1 MAKWHGMIG
10 FATTY
15 ESSPGVWQNNFH
27 ERPYKGDLIVLGK
40 RYESRDSSA
49 VDDIGVSNKISI
61 VSDPYARDNFFSIRY
76 ATLNGAK
83 WKVSD
88 VSVEYPRL
96 VLTLGGVFNG
106 E

>member
-1 MAKWHGMIG
+1 MAKWHGNIG

-15 ESSPGVWQNNFH
+15 ESSPGIYQDTII
-27 ERPYKGDLIVLGK
+27 ERIYKGDLLVLGK
-40 RYESRDSSA
+40 RYESRDSS
-49 VDDIGVSNKISI
+49 DIDNITTSNKISI

-96 VLTLGGVFNG
+96 VLTLGGVYNG